1 MSISASY
8 LRFSPTAHY
17 ERPSSPANQHP
28 NFFKSNRSSGELHA
42 DFNSN
47 LQCNAVSRPRTKEY
61 KEVLHNGSL
70 PVIKWD
76 DIVEE
81 VDMETQTLEVYHPLS
96 NKIIKEHIDGVRSML
111 RSMEEGEI
119 SVSAYD
125 TAWVG
130 LVKDLKGSENPQFP
144 SSLQW
149 IANNQLPD
157 GSWGDSD
164 IFLVY
169 DRIINTLACVIA
181 LKSWNLHPD
190 KSLLGIS
197 FMRENLSKLGGEN
210 AEHMPIGF
218 EVAFPSLIEI
228 AKKLGIDIP
237 YDSPVLQDIYARRQL
252 KLTRIPKDIMHK
264 VPTTLLHS
272 LEGMPDLDWQ
282 KLLQFQCTDG
292 SLLFSPS
299 STAFALMQTHDH
311 NCLNYLTNAVEK
323 FNGGVPNVYPVD
335 LFEHIWIV
343 DRLQRLGISRYFKA
357 EIEECIEYVN
367 RYWRNI
373 GICWARNSP
382 IQDIDDTAMAFRL
395 LRLHGYVVSA
405 DVFKHFESGGE
416 FFCFVGQSNQA
427 VTGMYN
433 LYRASQLMFPGEK
446 IFEHAKIFT
455 SNFLREKRA
464 QNQLLDK
471 WIITK
476 DLPGEVGYALDVPWY
491 ASLPRLETRFFLE
504 QYGGEDDVWIG
515 KTLYRMPLVNNNR
528 YLELA
533 KSDYNNCQALHQFE
547 WRRILKWYEE
557 CGLGEFGVTESS
569 LLVTYYL
576 VSASIFEAERSKE
589 RMAWVK
595 TAALMD
601 CVTCYFD
608 NKQFFEQHKTAF
620 IHEFTHSSSSTT
632 HLHYLNSRYNN
643 EERLVGIILGTLNQ
657 LSLAALLSHGRD
669 IHHNLHHAWEKWL
682 LTLGEG
688 FDGVIEGEG
697 AAELIIHTLNSCT
710 GRLVSDEILSNP
722 SYQRLMEITNRVC
735 HQLRLF
741 HLDKGQN
748 EDNQRSEKQLGML
761 LTFSEEIESDMQ
773 QLTELV
779 LSQSDLDANIKP
791 TFLAVAKSFYYRT
804 HCDTR
809 TINLHIAKVLFEK
822 VV

>member
-1 MSISASY
+1 MSISASF
-8 LRFSPTAHY
+8 LRFSLTAHY
-17 ERPSSPANQHP
+17 QPPPSSSPANQP
-28 NFFKSNRSSGELHA
+28 FKFLKSNRSSGEHVE
-42 DFNSN
+42 FNRIS
-47 LQCNAVSRPRTKEY
+47 QCNAVSRRRTKDY
-61 KEVLHNGSL
+61 KEVQNGSL

-76 DIVEE
+76 DIAEE
-81 VDMETQTLEVYHPLS
+81 VDVETHTLEVYDPSS
-96 NKIIKEHIDGVRSML
+96 NKEHIDAVRSML
-111 RSMEEGEI
+111 GSMGDGEI

-125 TAWVG
+125 TAWVAM
-130 LVKDLKGSENPQFP
+130 VKDVKGTETPQFP
-144 SSLQW
+144 SSVEW

-157 GSWGDSD
+157 GSWGDRS

-169 DRIINTLACVIA
+169 DRVINTLACVIA

-190 KSLLGIS
+190 KTLLGMS
-197 FMRENLSKLGGEN
+197 FMRENLSRIGDEN

-228 AKKLGIDIP
+228 AKKLGLDFP

-272 LEGMPDLDWQ
+272 LEGMTDLDWQ

-292 SLLFSPS
+292 SFLFSPS
-299 STAFALMQTHDH
+299 STAFALMQTQDH
-311 NCLNYLTNAVEK
+311 NCLNYLKNAVHK

-335 LFEHIWIV
+335 LFEHIWTV
-343 DRLQRLGISRYFKA
+343 DRLQRLGISRYFEP
-357 EIEECIEYVN
+357 EIKECIDYVS
-367 RYWRNI
+367 RYWTNE

-382 IQDIDDTAMAFRL
+382 VQDIDDTAMAFRL

-405 DVFKHFESGGE
+405 DVFKHFESKGE

-433 LYRASQLMFPGEK
+433 LYRASHVMFSGEK
-446 IFEHAKIFT
+446 ILENARIFT
-455 SNFLREKRA
+455 SNYLREKRA

-504 QYGGEDDVWIG
+504 HYGGEDDVWIG
-515 KTLYRMPLVNNNR
+515 KTLYRMPFVNNSL

-547 WRRILKWYEE
+547 WRRIRKWYYE
-557 CGLGEFGVTESS
+557 CGLGEFGVSEKR

-576 VSASIFEAERSKE
+576 GSASIFEAERSTE

-601 CVTCYFD
+601 CVRSHFGCQQED
-608 NKQFFEQHKTAF
+608 KAAF
-620 IHEFTHSSSSTT
+620 LREFTQSSTT
-632 HLHYLNSRYNN
+632 LNSRYST
-643 EERLVGIILGTLNQ
+643 EQRLVGVILGTLNH
-657 LSLAALLSHGRD
+657 LSLSALLTHGRD
-669 IHHNLHHAWEKWL
+669 IHHYLRHAWENWL
-682 LTLGEG
+682 LTVGEG
-688 FDGVIEGEG
+688 CDEG
-697 AAELIIHTLNSCT
+697 AAQLIIRTLNLCSVHW
-710 GRLVSDEILSNP
+710 VSEEIFLSHP
-722 SYQRLMEITNRVC
+722 TYQRLLEITNTVSQR
-735 HQLRLF
+735 LRLF
-741 HLDKGQN
+741 QLYKGQN
-748 EDNQRSEKQLGML
+748 ADSQSSEKQEVGM
-761 LTFSEEIESDMQ
+761 LTFSEEIEGDMQ
-773 QLTELV
+773 QLAELV
-779 LSQSDLDANIKP
+779 LSESDGSKLDANIKE
-791 TFLAVAKSFYYRT
+791 TFLTVAKTFYYSAY
-804 HCDTR
+804 CDTR
-809 TINLHIAKVLFEK
+809 TINFHIAKVLFER

>member
-8 LRFSPTAHY
+8 LRFSLIAHY
-17 ERPSSPANQHP
+17 EHPSSSPANQPHK
-28 NFFKSNRSSGELHA
+28 FLKSNRSSRENV
-42 DFNSN
+42 DVNSI
-47 LQCNAVSRPRTKEY
+47 LQCNAVSRRRTQEY
-61 KEVLHNGSL
+61 KEPLQNGSL

-76 DIVEE
+76 DIAEE
-81 VDMETQTLEVYHPLS
+81 VDVEPQVLEVYDPSS
-96 NKIIKEHIDGVRSML
+96 NKEHIDAVRSML
-111 RSMEEGEI
+111 RWMEEGEI

-125 TAWVG
+125 TAWVA
-130 LVKDLKGSENPQFP
+130 LVKDVKGSETPQFP
-144 SSLQW
+144 SSLEW

-157 GSWGDSD
+157 GSWGDSS

-169 DRIINTLACVIA
+169 DRVINTLACVIA

-190 KSLLGIS
+190 KTLLGMS
-197 FMRENLSKLGGEN
+197 FMRENLSRIGDEN

-228 AKKLGIDIP
+228 AKKLDLDIP

-272 LEGMPDLDWQ
+272 LEGMTDLDWQ
-282 KLLQFQCTDG
+282 KLLQFQCPDG
-292 SLLFSPS
+292 SFLFSPS
-299 STAFALMQTHDH
+299 STAFALMQTQDH
-311 NCLNYLTNAVEK
+311 NCLNYLKNAVQK

-343 DRLQRLGISRYFKA
+343 DRLQRLGISRYFEP
-357 EIEECIEYVN
+357 EIKECIDYVN
-367 RYWRNI
+367 RYWTNE

-382 IQDIDDTAMAFRL
+382 VQDIDDTAMAFRL

-405 DVFKHFESGGE
+405 DVFKHFESRGE

-433 LYRASQLMFPGEK
+433 LYRASHLMFPGEK
-446 IFEHAKIFT
+446 ILENAKIFT

-504 QYGGEDDVWIG
+504 QYGGEEDVWIG
-515 KTLYRMPLVNNNR
+515 KTLYRMPLVNNSL

-533 KSDYNNCQALHQFE
+533 KSDYNNCQALHLLE
-547 WRRILKWYEE
+547 WRRIRKWYYE
-557 CGLGEFGVTESS
+557 CGVGEFGLSEKR

-576 VSASIFEAERSKE
+576 GCATIFEAEKSTE

-601 CVTCYFD
+601 CVRTFFRT
-608 NKQFFEQHKTAF
+608 KQISAF
-620 IHEFTHSSSSTT
+620 LRQFTHSTT
-632 HLHYLNSRYNN
+632 TLNSRCST
-643 EERLVGIILGTLNQ
+643 EQRLVGIILGTLNQ
-657 LSLAALLSHGRD
+657 LSLTALLTHDRD
-669 IHHNLHHAWEKWL
+669 IHHYLRHAWENWL
-682 LTLGEG
+682 LTLGGCDE
-688 FDGVIEGEG
+688 VVEGEG
-697 AAELIIHTLNSCT
+697 AAELIIRTLNSCT
-710 GRLVSDEILSNP
+710 ASWVSEEILLSHP
-722 SYQRLMEITNRVC
+722 TYQRLMEITNRVC
-735 HQLRLF
+735 HRLRLF
-741 HLDKGQN
+741 QLYKGQN
-748 EDNQRSEKQLGML
+748 ADSQRSEKQLGIL
-761 LTFSEEIESDMQ
+761 RLSEEIESDMQ
-773 QLTELV
+773 QLAELV
-779 LSQSDLDANIKP
+779 LSQSDGSELDANIKH
-791 TFLAVAKSFYYRT
+791 TFLTVAKSFYYT
-804 HCDTR
+804 AHCDTR
-809 TINLHIAKVLFEK
+809 TINFHIAKVLFER